1 MDRVTSRP
9 AAAPRTGAR
18 PPLQILPPRA
28 PLDMPVQSLRSLRAR
43 RRARFADSVAWRR
56 VAILGLTAL
65 MTLGAGAVMFRLLR
79 PGGFELSDAM
89 LLGLFTILFAWVAF
103 AMIGAGAGFALLWAA
118 RELQP
123 WRPQPTIFTRT
134 ALLMPTYGEDPG
146 RVLAGVQAIYE
157 DLEARGVVE
166 LYDIF
171 ILSDTRAGVIAKAE
185 VQGVL
190 RLRGRLNAADRIFYR
205 RRAINLDRKAGNIAD
220 WVQRFGGAYEAMI
233 ILDAD
238 SLMTGDTIV
247 RLTAAMERDPRVG
260 LIQTLPTIIGA
271 TTLFGRIQ
279 QFAGRI
285 YGPIIAEGQAWW
297 SGSEGNYW
305 GHNAIL
311 RTRAF
316 AACAGLPHIGGR
328 HPFSGHIMSHDF
340 VEAALLR
347 RGGWAVRMAA
357 GLPGSYEETPPS
369 LLDMAVRD
377 RRWCQ
382 GNLQHTALLA
392 ARGLHWVSRL
402 HLLRGVLA
410 YLTAPLWLAFLAMG
424 DIVWAQQRHAGEA
437 ADVPLAGALFGL
449 TFSLLLL
456 PKVLGAVLTAHN
468 RLSRRACGGGV
479 RLGASVLIEIVFSVL
494 MSPVLMLLQSH
505 AIVEVL
511 CGRHSGWAAQR
522 RDDQRLSLRAA
533 WRRHWAHTL
542 LGVCWAVGAVALDPV
557 LLAWTSPVTIGL
569 VLAVPVSI
577 LTSRVDLGQAC
588 RRMGLFVTP
597 EETTAPPVMARAAHL
612 RGVYE
617 SEASTRARI
626 DQLFREPV
634 RMWMPALPWAQ
645 IV

>member
-1 MDRVTSRP
+1 MDRVTGGDF
-9 AAAPRTGAR
+9 AAAKPEAR
-18 PPLQILPPRA
+18 LAFQVLPPRS
-28 PLDMPVQSLRSLRAR
+28 PLAMPVQSLSDAPPQ

-56 VAILGLTAL
+56 VAILSLTGLS
-65 MTLGAGAVMFRLLR
+65 TLLAATVMARLLR
-79 PGGFELSDAM
+79 PGGLDIFDTA
-89 LLGLFTILFAWVAF
+89 LLGLFAILFAWVAF
-103 AMIGAGAGFALLWAA
+103 AMISACAGFALLWRT
-118 RELQP
+118 REFQP

-157 DLEARGVVE
+157 DLDARGVLE
-166 LYDIF
+166 LYDFF
-171 ILSDTRAGVIAKAE
+171 ILSDTRGGAIAKLE
-185 VQGVL
+185 MEGVL
-190 RLRGRLNAADRIFYR
+190 RLRARLNAPDRIFYR
-205 RRAINLDRKAGNIAD
+205 RRALNLDRKAGNIAD
-220 WVQRFGGAYEAMI
+220 WVTRFGAAYESMI

-247 RLTAAMERDPRVG
+247 RLTAAMERDPKVG

-271 TTLFGRIQ
+271 TTLFGRVQ

-285 YGPIIAEGQAWW
+285 YGPIIAEGQSWW
-297 SGSEGNYW
+297 SGAEGNYW

-316 AACAGLPHIGGR
+316 AACAGLPHIEGR

-347 RGGWAVRMAA
+347 RGGWAVRMAGA
-357 GLPGSYEETPPS
+357 LTGSFEETPPS

-382 GNLQHTALLA
+382 GNLQHIAILPT
-392 ARGLHWVSRL
+392 RGLHWVSRL
-402 HLLRGVLA
+402 HLVRGILA

-424 DIVWAQQRHAGEA
+424 DLIWARQRHAGEV
-437 ADVPLAGALFGL
+437 ADAPLAGALFAL

-456 PKVLGAVLTAHN
+456 PKLMGAILTVRD
-468 RLSRRACGGGV
+468 RLSRRACGGARRLAAGV
-479 RLGASVLIEIVFSVL
+479 LAEMVFSAL
-494 MSPVLMLLQSH
+494 MSPVLMLLQCH
-505 AIVEVL
+505 AIIEVL

-522 RDDQRLSLRAA
+522 REDQRLSLRAA

-542 LGVCWAVGAVALDPV
+542 LGICWAAIAIALDPV
-557 LLAWTSPVTIGL
+557 LLVWTSPVTIGL
-569 VLAVPVSI
+569 VLAIPVSI

-597 EETTAPPVMARAAHL
+597 EETTPPRVVVRAAEL
-612 RGVYE
+612 RGLHA
-617 SEASTRARI
+617 SEAPTRAEI
-626 DQLFREPV
+626 DRMFRSPV
-634 RMWMPALPWAQ
+634 RMWMPALPWGQ